1 MRQLTARFS
10 SIIFFM
16 TVEGVT
22 GKTLSVSTT
31 NFTSKVIC
39 SGTQAADNNAA
50 SPRNSLNNVISLKF
64 SSSIMARASPSG
76 IKKRP
81 RQLVIK
87 PEIVSPFGKRCISER
102 FDIYSFWSSVSR
114 LYTGICFTAVV
125 LSVLSVSFNTFM
137 FIFYVLLFSKIP
149 FLIHFTVS
157 ESVSSTGRGLK
168 LSALLAFSSEN
179 RPLEHNTLTA

>member
-1 MRQLTARFS
+1 MRHLTARFS

-16 TVEGVT
+16 TAEGVT

-102 FDIYSFWSSVSR
+102 FLIR
-114 LYTGICFTAVV
+114 
-125 LSVLSVSFNTFM
+125 
-137 FIFYVLLFSKIP
+137 IP
-149 FLIHFTVS
+149 FVRRSADYNKREFVLRLSSCPFCRSPLI
-157 ESVSSTGRGLK
+157 
-168 LSALLAFSSEN
+168 
-179 RPLEHNTLTA
+179 